1 VMGNF
6 KTKTD
11 MKNLISFLSLLLISS
26 FCLCQNVIR
35 TDTTIFQTISVNES
49 FELRFENWPGTGY
62 GWFLPENHDSTQ
74 VTIHLRKEELME
86 GYGAKG
92 GKYISTYEYT
102 GLTRGT
108 FLLEYSY
115 GRPWLKEKLRK
126 CNLKI
131 IVK

>member
-1 VMGNF
+1 
-6 KTKTD
+6 
-11 MKNLISFLSLLLISS
+11 MKNLISFISFLFISS

-35 TDTTIFQTISVNES
+35 TDTTIIQTVSVKDS
-49 FELRFENWPGTGY
+49 FELKFENWPGTGY
-62 GWFLPENHDSTQ
+62 GWYLPENYDSTQ
-74 VTIHLRKEELME
+74 VTIQLSKEELME
-86 GYGAKG
+86 GYGAIG
-92 GKYISTYEYT
+92 GKYISTYEFT

-108 FLLEYSY
+108 FLLEYFY

>member
-1 VMGNF
+1 MGDF
-6 KTKTD
+6 KTKTV
-11 MKNLISFLSLLLISS
+11 MKNLISFVSLLFISS
-26 FCLCQNVIR
+26 FCLCQKVIQ
-35 TDTTIFQTISVNES
+35 TDTIIIQTISVKDS
-49 FELRFENWPGTGY
+49 FELRFENWPGPGY
-62 GWFLPENHDSTQ
+62 GWYLPLNHDSTQ

-92 GKYISTYEYT
+92 GKYISTYVYT
-102 GLTRGT
+102 GLTRGA
-108 FLLEYSY
+108 FLLEYYY